1 MGRGRRSDAKG
12 VRPEP
17 CLGYCDIGGEE
28 GRGVSVR
35 EWRDLGSSS
44 ESIRRPETTAVPWAH
59 RSPRCGPRDQQRG
72 RRRGLEAASESG
84 SGVQGPGGVRRI
96 ARAAFPEEH
105 CGTSLSDGVKE
116 KAFSYLLKT
125 KGGPLGGQRLSTC
138 LQPRV

>member
-44 ESIRRPETTAVPWAH
+44 ESIRGQRQQQSRGHTGAH
-59 RSPRCGPRDQQRG
+59 G
-72 RRRGLEAASESG
+72 AA
-84 SGVQGPGGVRRI
+84 Q
-96 ARAAFPEEH
+96 
-105 CGTSLSDGVKE
+105 GTSSGDGGEVWRQPQR
-116 KAFSYLLKT
+116 AD
-125 KGGPLGGQRLSTC
+125 LGFRALGE
-138 LQPRV
+138 